1 MTAPAPTP
9 RPRRRR
15 LRRIAWTALLVL
27 VVLPALIVV
36 AILASL
42 RSAGVRQAILGRISS
57 MLASDYGLA
66 ITAKDFTPIWRHSG
80 IELREV
86 RVGAPGATPLA
97 TARRVIAVID
107 LGTLRDRP
115 LVVRSLDA
123 DGLLVDLTAPI
134 PKLPESTPEEAGAGP
149 PVEIRRIVLR
159 NGEVRGAA
167 LAKPAAD
174 WLRSWNA
181 RDIAASGSYR
191 GGRLELNVER
201 GKAILDRPGFGLQ
214 ELRLAGRIGYEEKK
228 PLRLDSLTVIG
239 DGLRLSASGIVGL
252 EEGSPT
258 AARFDLNAQPRALAA
273 GLPPRG
279 QITASGDIA
288 LPEISGRLRIAAA
301 EIPAEALRPY
311 LDPKLYADLALG
323 GTVAD
328 MKADAT
334 VGPGSWNR
342 VAGKTELTWRRGNRR
357 LTRAELRLSPGR
369 STDAIVGTVAADL
382 LPGSPGR
389 RFVQGTVRAA
399 SLQDL
404 ARATADG
411 VRAEIRIPDVRAA
424 LAEIRSLWPRLVPAP
439 PPGTPLQGSLSAD
452 ARLSGLLTAP
462 DAALD
467 AMWLPQAGSLVRVE
481 AKGKPSTWSGS
492 AKVRME
498 ALPLSMLGAV
508 APGLIGTVTGTADL
522 SGSPRGYR
530 TRIEAVTAAVSYPPQ
545 LQRLENATIAAD
557 GTLVFHPLSYRG
569 TLSLDGTGLAALPK
583 ASSTARIATVRLA
596 ADGALRA
603 EPFDW
608 QGKVTLEGEGAEME
622 GTGRADRFAAV
633 ADGTLAGQPLLYDG
647 SLSLDASGVEKPETA
662 RVDRLQLSA
671 KGRGSADLRSL
682 AAQARI
688 DADHVALIGQ
698 DMEIR
703 NLHLEAEA
711 DSREVRL
718 SALSGELPEGRAFN
732 ASGRFVTD
740 PLLAEADLDLR
751 LVKPVDAVTA
761 ADLTVRLRDGLVEM
775 NAPRLDTAS
784 GPGSLHARI
793 PLEALRA
800 VPQLASILESL
811 PGEKARGPV
820 SLSVAFPELDS
831 QPLLAALGLK
841 PRPERVRTGVSAE
854 LSLDLG
860 APANGSGEVRL
871 SGLTVENPDGRVT
884 AETPAV
890 FRLAGGRLELAPV
903 HLRIDGGSIQG
914 AGVDVQGSADL
925 ARSWKPFADPIAA
938 VVTRLSGEGNGAF
951 DAAILNPYLQGGVAE
966 GSLSFSA
973 KASGT
978 PDHLGAE
985 VRASGP
991 GASFAWPAAAVRVG
1005 DPRLAVDLRDGRW
1018 TIREGQMGVNGGK
1031 VSLAGG
1037 VSPDGGV
1044 DVEAQ
1049 LAGVRYRLDYG
1060 IETLLSG
1067 RLALRQ
1073 PAGEERSRLSGRVV
1087 VERGV
1092 LDRDLNLDREIF
1104 TLLFKPPEP
1113 PGTEESALSGID
1125 LGLDVETDAGVR
1137 IKNNVGDLHAS
1148 WRKLTVGGTLETPV
1162 IRGRIDIDP
1171 GGLFCAYGQTVRI
1184 DRGSLV
1190 FTGDPFTDPQIDLA
1204 TTSSLQD
1211 PTMTQLCG
1219 DSSLDLLA
1227 RRPEDDGGKG
1237 PGTEAVLAA
1246 GLTGYYGARFVQRLG
1261 ESVGLR
1267 GFSVRPELVF
1277 EDDPSAR
1284 LTIGRDLSNSVSVA
1298 FSADLRNAER
1308 QAYLLDV
1315 HEVRSL
1321 PGLRLAGFTNDAG
1334 NEGAS
1339 LQQAFA
1345 FGGGEVRP
1353 AETQGPRLRR
1363 LVITAPKKGVSKRQL
1378 RRAVGLE
1385 KRQPMSEGAAF
1396 SIEVDAADFLR
1407 RKGYPN
1413 PRIAVAVK
1421 PVESRHGW
1429 VDVNVTVEPGPR
1441 VSYVFAGDRPPR
1453 GLRQEITSL
1462 YRTDFY
1468 EKSSVEEMW
1477 QATARAF
1484 RATGH
1489 LNPEVAIEV
1498 QREHED
1504 PDSRRTVTIRTTAG
1518 QRQVLAELHFTGLPP
1533 QEERFVI
1540 AAFPSTLA
1548 RAELAAGVPDA
1559 DARLL
1564 ATLRGLGY
1572 DQARITGR
1580 SVDTEGSALLV
1591 NVEPGPL
1598 RTVSAVEIAG
1608 VEGEERERLRGL
1620 LPLRAGDP
1628 LRADRVAGGER
1639 LLERDLQ
1646 ERGYADAEVR
1656 SSVVPAPDRR
1666 GEAAVVYRVVPG
1678 PLYRLAGVELTG
1690 ARWSRQAPL
1699 RREADLAAGAPFT
1712 EAGVEEARNR
1722 LFATG
1727 VFSRVDAAVDKGNP
1741 GETRVSFSLAER
1753 PRFRLG
1759 YGVRWESEAGTAAVL
1774 DFVDENFL
1782 GRAVTLGLRS
1792 LYQSDDRSGRLYL
1805 DTGGVLG
1812 TRVSLESYAEERRRL
1827 FPDDNLVEDRREAAL
1842 QASRPLG
1849 ESSTARLYARYRTTH
1864 LYEMEP
1870 DPFFPFDLEIRLPYV
1885 GLQLLHDT
1893 RDDRIDPRSGLFT
1906 SLDLS
1911 GSGTFLGSDFK
1922 YARLFAQA
1930 ATFRHV
1936 SLASRPWLWA
1946 QAVRLG
1952 LAHPFAG
1959 QELIR
1964 DERFFAGGPFSVR
1977 GYAVESLG
1985 PREILGDLDRA
1996 LGGEALFVINE
2007 EMRFALPWDLTGLA
2021 FFDAGQVWA
2030 RPGDADFD
2038 LAKSLG
2044 IGLRA
2049 RSPVG
2054 LLRFDAAYPL
2064 DRRPGEASYK
2074 LYLGFGNTF

>member
-1 MTAPAPTP
+1 MTAPVP

-15 LRRIAWTALLVL
+15 LRRILWTALLVL
-27 VVLPALIVV
+27 VVLPALIVLAVV
-36 AILASL
+36 AAL
-42 RSAGVRQAILGRISS
+42 RTERARQAVLSRISS
-57 MLASDYGLA
+57 VLAQDYGLA
-66 ITAKDFTPIWRHSG
+66 ITARDFSPLWRRSG
-80 IELREV
+80 IELHDV
-86 RVGAPGATPLA
+86 RLGAPGEIPVA
-97 TARRVIAVID
+97 TARRLLATVE
-107 LGTLRDRP
+107 LGSLRERP
-115 LVVRSLDA
+115 LVVRALEA
-123 DGLLVDLTAPI
+123 DGWRIDLTAPI
-134 PKLPESTPEEAGAGP
+134 PKLPESTPEEAGTGP
-149 PVEIRRIVLR
+149 PVEIRRLVLR
-159 NGEVRGAA
+159 HGEVRGAA
-167 LAKPAAD
+167 LAKPAAE

-191 GGRLELNVER
+191 GGRLDLDVEQ

-228 PLRLDSLTVIG
+228 PLRIDGLKVTG

-258 AARFDLNAQPRALAA
+258 TARFDLNAEPRALAS
-273 GLPPRG
+273 GLPARG
-279 QITASGDIA
+279 RIRAIGRMA
-288 LPEISGRLRIAAA
+288 LPEISGRLRVVAS

-311 LDPKLYADLALG
+311 LDPKLYADLALA
-323 GTVAD
+323 GTAAD
-328 MKADAT
+328 VKAETDL
-334 VGPGSWNR
+334 GPGSWDR
-342 VAGKTELTWRRGNRR
+342 IDGRAEVAWRRGGRR
-357 LTRAELRLSPGR
+357 LARAEARLSPGDPGR
-369 STDAIVGTVAADL
+369 SVVVAASAEL

-389 RFVQGTVRAA
+389 RFIQGTIRAA
-399 SLQDL
+399 SLQEL
-404 ARATADG
+404 ARATAEG
-411 VRAEIRIPDVRAA
+411 VLAEIRIPDVRAA
-424 LAEIRSLWPRLVPAP
+424 LAEIRSLWPRLVPTP

-452 ARLSGLLTAP
+452 ARLSGPLTAP
-462 DAALD
+462 DAVVD
-467 AMWLPQAGSLVRVE
+467 ATWLPQPNSLVRIQ
-481 AKGKPSTWSGS
+481 AKGRPVTWSGS
-492 AKVRME
+492 AKVRTE
-498 ALPLSMLGAV
+498 NLPLEMLATL
-508 APGLIGTVTGTADL
+508 APGLAGTVTGTADL

-530 TRIEAVTAAVSYPPQ
+530 ARIEAVTTAVSYPPQ
-545 LQRLENATIAAD
+545 LQRLENGTIAAD
-557 GTLVFHPLSYRG
+557 GTLVLHPLSYRG
-569 TLSLDGTGLAALPK
+569 TLSLDGTGLAALPN
-583 ASSTARIATVRLA
+583 ASSPARIATFQLA
-596 ADGALRA
+596 ADGLLRA
-603 EPFDW
+603 APLAW
-608 QGKVTLEGEGAEME
+608 KGKVTLDGEGAEME
-622 GTGRADRFAAV
+622 SAGRMDRFAVV
-633 ADGTLAGQPLLYDG
+633 ADGSLDGQPPLYDG
-647 SLSLDASGVEKPETA
+647 SISLDASGVERPETA

-671 KGRGSADLRSL
+671 TGRGSADLRSL
-682 AAQARI
+682 AANARI

-698 DMEIR
+698 GTEIR
-703 NLHLEAEA
+703 DLHLEAEA

-718 SALSGELPEGRAFN
+718 SALSGELPEGRTFN
-732 ASGRFVTD
+732 ASGRVVTE
-740 PLLAEADLDLR
+740 PFLAEADLDLR
-751 LVKPVDAVTA
+751 LVRPVDAVTA
-761 ADLTVRLRDGLVEM
+761 ADLTARLRDGLLEVD
-775 NAPRLDTAS
+775 APRLDTAS

-811 PGEKARGPV
+811 PGEKARGPL

-831 QPLLAALGLK
+831 QPLLAALGME
-841 PRPERVRTGVSAE
+841 PRPERIRSGLSAD
-854 LSLDLG
+854 LSLDLA
-860 APANGSGEVRL
+860 APANGEGEVRL

-890 FRLAGGRLELAPV
+890 LRLASGRLELAPV

-914 AGVDVQGSADL
+914 AGVDIQGSADL

-938 VVTRLSGEGNGAF
+938 AVTRLSGEGSGAF

-966 GSLSFSA
+966 GSLSFAA
-973 KASGT
+973 KASGA
-978 PDHLGAE
+978 PDRLGAE
-985 VRASGP
+985 VRANGA
-991 GASFAWPAAAVRVG
+991 GASFTWPAAAVRVS
-1005 DPRLAVDLRDGRW
+1005 DPRLALDLREGRW

-1037 VSPDGGV
+1037 VSPEGGV

-1067 RLALRQ
+1067 RLDLQR

-1092 LDRDLNLDREIF
+1092 LDRDLNLDREVF
-1104 TLLFKPPEP
+1104 TLLFKPAETL
-1113 PGTEESALSGID
+1113 GTEESALSGVD

-1148 WRKLTVGGTLETPV
+1148 WRKLTVGGTLERPV

-1184 DRGSLV
+1184 DHGSLL
-1190 FTGDPFTDPQIDLA
+1190 FTGDPLTDPQIDMA

-1211 PTMTQLCG
+1211 PTITQLCG

-1227 RRPEDDGGKG
+1227 RLPEEESGEG

-1267 GFSVRPELVF
+1267 GFSVRPELVL

-1298 FSADLRNAER
+1298 LSADLRNAER
-1308 QAYLLDV
+1308 RSYLLDV
-1315 HEVRSL
+1315 HEVRGL

-1334 NEGAS
+1334 DEGAS

-1345 FGGGEVRP
+1345 FGGDEVRP
-1353 AETQGPRLRR
+1353 AETQGRRLRR
-1363 LVITAPKKGVSKRQL
+1363 LVITTPKKGVSKLQL
-1378 RRAVGLE
+1378 RRAIGLR
-1385 KRQPMSEGAAF
+1385 KRQPVTEGTAF
-1396 SIEVDAADFLR
+1396 SVEVDAAGFLR

-1429 VDVNVTVEPGPR
+1429 ADVSVTLEPGPK
-1441 VSYVFAGDRPPR
+1441 VSFVFAGDRPPR
-1453 GLRQEITSL
+1453 GLRPEITSL

-1468 EKSSVEEMW
+1468 EASSVAEMR

-1484 RATGH
+1484 RAAGY

-1498 QREHED
+1498 RREHEED
-1504 PDSRRTVTIRTTAG
+1504 PDGPRTVTIRTAAG
-1518 QRQVLAELHFTGLPP
+1518 ERQALGELRFTGLPP
-1533 QEERFVI
+1533 EEERLVA
-1540 AAFPSTLA
+1540 AAFPSLLA
-1548 RAELAAGVPDA
+1548 RAELAAGVAGA

-1564 ATLRGLGY
+1564 TTLRGLGY
-1572 DQARITGR
+1572 DQAKIIGR
-1580 SVDTEGSALLV
+1580 TVETEGSALIV
-1591 NVEPGPL
+1591 DVEPGPL

-1628 LRADRVAGGER
+1628 LRVDRVAGGER

-1646 ERGYADAEVR
+1646 DRGYADADVR

-1666 GEAAVVYRVVPG
+1666 GEAAVVYHVVPG

-1699 RREADLAAGAPFT
+1699 RREAGLAAGEPFT
-1712 EAGVEEARNR
+1712 EAGVEEARDR

-1727 VFSRVDAAVDKGNP
+1727 VFSRVDAAVDKGTP

-1782 GRAVTLGLRS
+1782 GRAVTLGLRG

-1805 DTGGVLG
+1805 DTGRVLG
-1812 TRVSLESYAEERRRL
+1812 TRVSIESYAEERRRL

-1849 ESSTARLYARYRTTH
+1849 ESGTARLYARYRTTH

-1870 DPFFPFDLEIRLPYV
+1870 DPFFPFDLEIRLPYA

-1922 YARLFAQA
+1922 YARLFVQA
-1930 ATFRHV
+1930 AAFRHV
-1936 SLASRPWLWA
+1936 SLAGRPWLWA
-1946 QAVRLG
+1946 QALRLG

-1985 PREILGDLDRA
+1985 PREILGDFDRA
-1996 LGGEALFVINE
+1996 LGGEALLVINE

-2044 IGLRA
+2044 LGLRA

-2054 LLRFDAAYPL
+2054 LLRFDAAYAL

-2074 LYLGFGNTF
+2074 LYLGLGNTF